1 MVLLIPNRNLSAVEK
16 KMRLLIVISGPVGVG
31 KTSFGNQLID
41 HYGVVRVSTRAWM
54 QANRDVPNDRRAL
67 QLAGEGLDRET
78 GGGWVAEAVAE
89 AEASNGD
96 SAVLL
101 LDSARI
107 VGQIDALRKR
117 WGDKVKH
124 MHLHASDTE
133 LERRYLARPLELKE
147 FPTYAQ
153 VRENATE
160 ASVGELCK
168 IADLVLDTDHVGPRI
183 LADTAMAFFEGKI
196 GVTVE
201 PLVDVIVGGQYG
213 SEGKGNVC
221 AHLANKYD
229 VLMRIGGPNA
239 GHLVKEPYYKYV
251 QLPSGTG
258 TNKGAAI
265 LIGAGSTIWL
275 PQLLMEIMEQALTPE
290 RLSIDPQAM
299 IIDDEDR
306 RLESEALT
314 SIASTK
320 QGVGAATARKVV
332 NRGNAPMLGPK
343 VTLARDVPQLKRFVR
358 DVRAEL
364 DLHFAARRRVL
375 LEGTQGTLLSIHHG
389 FWPSVTSRE
398 TSAAG
403 CLSDAGIAPARVRRV
418 ILVVRTFPIRVGGTS
433 GWMGREIDIA
443 EVARR
448 SGIPLD
454 EFLKVEKGTISGTQR
469 RMAEFDWVQ
478 VRRSAALNGA
488 TDIALT
494 FADYLG
500 IGNRQATRFEDLNAE
515 TLAFIRRLES
525 VTGTPVTLVSKEFD
539 LHGVIEKDFGA

>member
-1 MVLLIPNRNLSAVEK
+1 
-16 KMRLLIVISGPVGVG
+16 MRLLIVLSGPVGVG
-31 KTSFGNQLID
+31 KTSFGKKLIEV
-41 HYGVVRVSTRAWM
+41 YGATRISTRQWM
-54 QANRDVPNDRRAL
+54 QANRQIPDDRHAL
-67 QLAGEGLDRET
+67 QLAGDELDRET
-78 GGGWVAEAVAE
+78 GGAWVADAVAE
-89 AEASNGD
+89 VEAEAAD
-96 SAVLL
+96 DAVLL

-107 VGQIDALRKR
+107 AGQITAIRSR
-117 WGDKVKH
+117 WGERVFH
-124 MHLHASDTE
+124 VHLHANDKE
-133 LERRYLARPLELKE
+133 LERRYLARQLELKE
-147 FPTYAQ
+147 FSTYEK

-160 ASVGELCK
+160 SSVGELRH
-168 IADLVLDTDHVGPRI
+168 IADLVLDTDGVNPRT
-183 LADTAMAFFEGKI
+183 LADTTMAFREGSLLRA
-196 GVTVE
+196 E
-201 PLVDVIVGGQYG
+201 QLVDVIVGGQYG

-221 AHLANKYD
+221 AHLASKYD

-239 GHLVKEPYYKYV
+239 GHLVKEPFYKFV

-258 TNKGAAI
+258 NNPNASI

-275 PQLLMEIMEQALTPE
+275 PQMLMEIMEQRLTPE

-306 RLESEALT
+306 RLEQDVLT

-320 QGVGAATARKVV
+320 QGVGAAIARKIA
-332 NRGNAPMLGPK
+332 NRGDKPMLGPK
-343 VTLARDVPQLKRFVR
+343 VTLARDVPQLKKFVR

-364 DLHFAARRRVL
+364 DRHFADGKRVL

-403 CLSDAGIAPARVRRV
+403 CLSDAGIAPGRVRRV
-418 ILVVRTFPIRVGGTS
+418 IMVVRTYPIRVGGTS
-433 GWMGREIDIA
+433 GWMGREIDMA
-443 EVARR
+443 EVAKR
-448 SGIPLD
+448 SGIPLA

-469 RMAEFDWVQ
+469 RMAEFDWAQ
-478 VRRSAALNGA
+478 IRRSAALNGA

-500 IGNRQATRFEDLNAE
+500 VDNRKATKFEDLNAH
-515 TLAFIRRLES
+515 TLKFIARLEA

>member
-1 MVLLIPNRNLSAVEK
+1 
-16 KMRLLIVISGPVGVG
+16 MRLIIVLSGPVAVG
-31 KTSFGNQLID
+31 KSSFAAQLAD
-41 HYGVVRVSTRAWM
+41 VYGAIRVSTRAWM
-54 QANRDVPNDRRAL
+54 QNHHHIGNDRKAL
-67 QLAGEGLDRET
+67 QLAGEELDRET
-78 GGGWVAEAVAE
+78 GGSWVADAVADVE
-89 AEASNGD
+89 ATSAPN
-96 SAVLL
+96 AVLL

-107 VGQIDALRKR
+107 RGQVAALKTR
-117 WGDKVKH
+117 WGEKVFH
-124 MHLHASDTE
+124 VHLHAEDAE
-133 LERRYLARPLELKE
+133 LERRYFARPIELKE
-147 FPTYAQ
+147 FATYAE
-153 VRENATE
+153 VRANATE
-160 ASVGELCK
+160 AQIGTLREA
-168 IADLVLDTDHVGPRI
+168 ADLVLDTDMVDPRT
-183 LADTAMAFFEGKI
+183 LADTTMAFREGTTGTEWDK
-196 GVTVE
+196 
-201 PLVDVIVGGQYG
+201 LVDVIVGGQYG

-221 AHLANKYD
+221 AHLANNYD

-258 TNKGAAI
+258 TNKKAAI

-275 PQLLMEIMEQALTPE
+275 PQLLMEIMEQGLTAE

-306 RLESEALT
+306 RLEGSALT

-320 QGVGAATARKVV
+320 QGVGAATARKIT
-332 NRGNAPMLGPK
+332 NRGTPPMFGPDVK
-343 VTLARDVPQLKRFVR
+343 LARDVPQLKLFVR

-364 DLHFAARRRVL
+364 DRHFASGKRVL
-375 LEGTQGTLLSIHHG
+375 LEGTQGTLLSVHHG

-403 CLSDAGIAPARVRRV
+403 CLSDAGIAPNRVRRV

-433 GWMGREIDIA
+433 GWMGRKIEMA

-469 RMAEFDWVQ
+469 RMAEFDWAQ
-478 VRRSAALNGA
+478 IRRSATLNGA

-500 IGNRQATRFEDLNAE
+500 IDNRKAEKFDDLNAE
-515 TLAFIRRLES
+515 TLEFIARLEA
-525 VTGTPVTLVSKEFD
+525 VTGVPVTLISKEFA
-539 LHGVIEKDFGA
+539 LQGVIEKDFAK